1 MNVTLEKLQSLKKSK
16 NFLEGELKIVQGF
29 GDQGH
34 YAVFSSSCEEWNVKI
49 SRNMVGENKMEE
61 TQKSLN

>member
-1 MNVTLEKLQSLKKSK
+1 M
-16 NFLEGELKIVQGF
+16 QGL

-49 SRNMVGENKMEE
+49 SGNMVGENKMEE

>member
-1 MNVTLEKLQSLKKSK
+1 MKKSK
-16 NFLEGELKIVQGF
+16 NFLEGELKRVQGL

-34 YAVFSSSCEEWNVKI
+34 YAVFSSNCEEWNVKI
-49 SRNMVGENKMEE
+49 SGNMVREDKMEE